1 MHSSTWIYF
10 GSYSLSLLGNGIA
23 SVLFPLLVLAHTGDV
38 LAAGTV
44 AAVTA
49 GVGTVVGV
57 FAGVVV
63 DRVNRRTVSVASDL
77 LSAGSVAALPIVD
90 ALWGLNLAWFI
101 GLGVVGAFG
110 DMPGLTAR
118 ESMLPRLVEL
128 SAGKDGPKPGA
139 LDRLVGGREALTAA
153 LLMAGPGIGGA
164 IVWLTGVSATAM
176 LITAGTSAAA
186 AFLSLLLPQRA
197 GAILPAGDSRVD
209 ARAGTGSRSGAGRA
223 LRELLEGWR
232 FLVGNRLVLW
242 STLLTTVS
250 VIALTALQVAILPA
264 YFTAE
269 EVPGL
274 AGLAISGIALGS
286 LVGAGLYTV
295 TAGSVSRRTWFV
307 VGVWGSV
314 IGFLALGSLA
324 SPWIVIGAATFVG
337 VTSGPLSAALG
348 VALIE
353 AIPDELRGKVLGA
366 QNALMLAG
374 PALALTPIAALAS
387 GVGLTTAALTV
398 AVGIAVAMVGALF
411 VPALRSLGGSTP
423 DAIEHIDPSAIM
435 KQPQT
440 PPEA

>member
-1 MHSSTWIYF
+1 MHASTWVYF

-23 SVLFPLLVLAHTGDV
+23 SVLFPLLVLARTGDV

-44 AAVTA
+44 AAVTT
-49 GVGTVVGV
+49 GVGAVVGV

-63 DRVNRRTVSVASDL
+63 DRVNRRTVSVVSDL
-77 LSAGSVAALPIVD
+77 LSAGSVAALPVVD
-90 ALWGLNLAWFI
+90 ALWGLNLAWFV

-128 SAGKDGPKPGA
+128 SAGKDGPRPGA

-153 LLMAGPGIGGA
+153 LVMAGPGIGGA
-164 IVWLTGVSATAM
+164 IVWLSGVSATAM
-176 LITAGTSAAA
+176 LITAATSTAAA
-186 AFLSLLLPQRA
+186 LLSLFLSRCA
-197 GAILPAGDSRVD
+197 GAILPAVVS
-209 ARAGTGSRSGAGRA
+209 RAGVPARSGPGRA
-223 LRELLEGWR
+223 LRELFEGWR
-232 FLVGNRLVLW
+232 FLVGNRLVWW

-269 EVPGL
+269 ELPGL
-274 AGLAISGIALGS
+274 AGLAMSGIALGS
-286 LVGAGLYTV
+286 LVGAGLYAVTV
-295 TAGSVSRRTWFV
+295 GSVSRRTWFV
-307 VGVWGSV
+307 VGVCGSV

-337 VTSGPLSAALG
+337 VTNGPLSAALG

-387 GVGLTTAALTV
+387 GYGLATAALTV
-398 AVGIAVAMVGALF
+398 AVGIAVVMVGALF
-411 VPALRSLGGSTP
+411 VPTLRSLGGPTP
-423 DAIEHIDPSAIM
+423 HSVEHTGPSAIM
-435 KQPQT
+435 KQPPL